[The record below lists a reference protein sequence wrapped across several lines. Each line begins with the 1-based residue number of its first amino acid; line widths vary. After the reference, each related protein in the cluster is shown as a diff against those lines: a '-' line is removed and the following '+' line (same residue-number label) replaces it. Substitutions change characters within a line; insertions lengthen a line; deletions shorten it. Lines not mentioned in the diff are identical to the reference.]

1 MNIQRLAQEIRLVS
15 IITFCVQ
22 IGLGI
27 IPIVWLI
34 VASINRS
41 VNSGAIVRNSGS
53 WGLGIL
59 ALFALGFSIV
69 WWVFQWRLS
78 RILPDAHRRPPRA
91 RTIRSLQT
99 GLGVNLGG
107 MLLVVL
113 AAMSYSWY
121 LFIRVLN
128 TPRGSISI
136 QPNALLPTPAFTQLD
151 AITILAIMHTIAALL
166 VGIAGYSWLLYR
178 VRNYQSGAR
187 KPEVGE
193 VLVND

>member
-1 MNIQRLAQEIRLVS
+1 MNIQRLAQEMRLVS
-15 IITFCVQ
+15 IVTFCIQ
-22 IGLGI
+22 IGLGM
-27 IPIVWLI
+27 IPIGWLI

-53 WGLGIL
+53 WGLGVL
-59 ALFALGFSIV
+59 SLLALGFSIV
-69 WWVFQWRLS
+69 WWFFQWRLS
-78 RILPDAHRRPPRA
+78 KILPDAQRRPPRA
-91 RTIRSLQT
+91 KTIRSLQA
-99 GLGVNLGG
+99 GLGINLGG

-113 AAMSYSWY
+113 AAISYSWY

-178 VRNYQSGAR
+178 VWNYQSGTR
-187 KPEVGE
+187 KSEVGE
-193 VLVND
+193 VLVKD